1 MGSEPFGPIG
11 FQQGHTFN
19 LDNRVLQYIFN
30 HFGIKTMIDVGC
42 GFGKQVEAA
51 KELGIQAYG
60 IDGDPALEIFDQQ
73 TFFRH
78 DYTQGKFNNHP
89 LPIYDLG
96 WSMEFVEHVY
106 EKYLGNVLET
116 FKKCK
121 LLMMT
126 HAIPGQ
132 YGTHHVNCK
141 EDDYW
146 IDRIV
151 RCGFTY
157 DPQRTLWLRN
167 KAESVYTVR
176 GGLFF
181 VNTSLLMGIKK

>member
-19 LDNRVLQYIFN
+19 LDNRVLQYIIN
-30 HFGIKTMIDVGC
+30 HFGVKTMIDVGC
-42 GFGKQVEAA
+42 GFGKQVEVA

-60 IDGDPALEIFDQQ
+60 VDGDPSLKIFDQQ

-106 EKYLGNVLET
+106 EKYLGNVLAT

-121 LLMMT
+121 LLMVT

-132 YGTHHVNCK
+132 NGTHHVNLK